1 MQRIIIK
8 IIIKERKDILIL
20 IKKKYKKSS
29 KKIYNKYSSNLVI
42 KIIITKLQIY
52 FYKFHLKNK
61 MELSIPYILYL

>member
-1 MQRIIIK
+1 MQR

-29 KKIYNKYSSNLVI
+29 NKIYNKYSSNLVI
-42 KIIITKLQIY
+42 KIMTKLQIY

>member
-1 MQRIIIK
+1 MQR

-29 KKIYNKYSSNLVI
+29 KKIYNKYSLNL
-42 KIIITKLQIY
+42 IIITKLQIY

>member
-1 MQRIIIK
+1 MQR

-20 IKKKYKKSS
+20 IKKKKYKKSS
-29 KKIYNKYSSNLVI
+29 NKIYNKYSSNLVI
-42 KIIITKLQIY
+42 KIMTKLQIY